1 MRRLSKILAGS
12 ALAGLLLAGAAVT
25 AQARQVPHRQAA
37 QAVFVNPSPVEFGR
51 VRDGRTVTQ
60 RVFIENPGPGSL
72 DIGNVSISEDI
83 DFSGG
88 GGGCQFTVLAAR
100 EGCVTTVSFTPTGTG
115 DRTATLYIMSQDGL
129 STWAAVPLHG
139 TARR

>member
-1 MRRLSKILAGS
+1 MKRLSTILAC
-12 ALAGLLLAGAAVT
+12 ALPACLLVAGTTV
-25 AQARQVPHRQAA
+25 AA
-37 QAVFVNPSPVEFGR
+37 QAQQAPAAQGVVVNPSPVEFGR
-51 VRDGRTVTQ
+51 VRDGRTVAKQ
-60 RVFIENPGPGSL
+60 VFIMNPGPGPL

-100 EGCVTTVSFTPTGTG
+100 EGCVTTVNFTPTGSG

-129 STWAAVPLHG
+129 STWAAVRLHG